1 MAPLIGPVAV
11 PLRRNRDF
19 MLLQFGQLMS
29 SAGSQST
36 VIAYPLLVLAI
47 TGSPTLAGVVA
58 FAKTLAIT
66 MFALPAGLIADRWN
80 RRTVMI
86 VADLLGMVAVGVLV
100 VSIVLHE
107 TVFWLI
113 PVVAF
118 VEGGTAA
125 LFNAALAGALR
136 SVVPGPQ
143 LPAAAAVQ
151 SGRKAAVQL
160 AGPPLGGFLFGL
172 GRVVPFAFDVA
183 SYLASVVSLRL
194 MRTPFQAAGREI
206 DRASLRVRLA
216 EGFRFLW
223 GQKFLRTCS
232 IMFGLGNVIGPGV
245 TLALVVLG
253 DRQGLSGAVVGA
265 LVATFGAGVLVGSM
279 ISPLVRRVLPA
290 RAVILLEFWMWSGC
304 GLFLIWPNVFVL
316 AASMIPAALVIPS
329 TDSVVHGSRYALT
342 PDRLMGR
349 VESVHSSIALL
360 IAPFGPL
367 VTGILLDTVPDR
379 VTVGVLAGVGLV
391 LAVSSTLSPS
401 LRLAPDLAALTK
413 AD

>member
-1 MAPLIGPVAV
+1 VASLTAV

-19 MLLQFGQLMS
+19 VLLQFGQLMS
-29 SAGSQST
+29 AAGSQST

-47 TGSPTLAGVVA
+47 TGSPALAGVVA

-66 MFALPAGLIADRWN
+66 VFALPAGLIADRWN
-80 RRTVMI
+80 RKTVMI
-86 VADLLGMVAVGVLV
+86 AADGLGMLAVGSLA

-118 VEGGTAA
+118 VEGATAA

-143 LPAAAAVQ
+143 LPSAAAVQ
-151 SGRKAAVQL
+151 TGRKAAVML

-172 GRVVPFAFDVA
+172 GRVVPFVFDVV

-194 MRTPFQAAGREI
+194 MRTPFQDADREI
-206 DRASLRVRLA
+206 DRAPLRERLA

-232 IMFGLGNVIGPGV
+232 IMFGLGNFIGPGV

-253 DRQGLSGAVVGA
+253 DRQGLSGAVVGL
-265 LVATFGAGVLVGSM
+265 LVAMFGAGVLVGSM
-279 ISPLVRRVLPA
+279 ISSFVRRVLPP
-290 RAVILLEFWMWSGC
+290 RAVLLLEFWMWSGC
-304 GLFLIWPNVFVL
+304 GIYLIWPNVYVL
-316 AASMIPAALVIPS
+316 AVSMLPAAMVIPS

-367 VTGILLDTVPDR
+367 VTGILLDTVPNR
-379 VTVGVLAGVGLV
+379 VTIGVLAAAGLV

-401 LRLAPDLAALTK
+401 LRLAPDLATLTK
-413 AD
+413 AE

>member
-1 MAPLIGPVAV
+1 V

-19 MLLQFGQLMS
+19 VLLQFGQLTSTM
-29 SAGSQST
+29 GSQST
-36 VIAYPLLVLAI
+36 VIAYPLLVLAV
-47 TGSPTLAGVVA
+47 TGSPALAGIVG

-66 MFALPAGLIADRWN
+66 VFALPAGLAADRWN
-80 RRTVMI
+80 RKTIMI
-86 VADLLGMVAVGVLV
+86 AADVAGMVAVGALA

-113 PVVAF
+113 PLVAF

-151 SGRKAAVQL
+151 TGRKAAVML

-172 GRVVPFAFDVA
+172 GRVVPFAFDVV

-194 MRTPFQAAGREI
+194 IRTPFQDTGREV
-206 DRASLRVRLA
+206 DRAPLRVRLA

-232 IMFGLGNVIGPGV
+232 IMFGLGNFIGPGV

-253 DRQGLSGAVVGA
+253 DRQGLSGGVVGL
-265 LVATFGAGVLVGSM
+265 LVAMFGAGVLVGSM
-279 ISPLVRRVLPA
+279 ISSFVRRMLPPRTVL
-290 RAVILLEFWMWSGC
+290 LLEFWMWAGC
-304 GLFLIWPNVFVL
+304 GAYLIWPNVYVL
-316 AASMIPAALVIPS
+316 AVSMLPAAIVIPS
-329 TDSVVHGSRYALT
+329 SDSVVHGSRYALT

-379 VTVGVLAGVGLV
+379 VTIGVLAATGLV

-401 LRLAPDLAALTK
+401 LRLAPDLATLTK
-413 AD
+413 AE

>member
-1 MAPLIGPVAV
+1 M

-29 SAGSQST
+29 TMGSQST
-36 VIAYPLLVLAI
+36 VIAYPLLVLAV
-47 TGSPTLAGVVA
+47 TGSPALAGVVG
-58 FAKTLAIT
+58 FAKVLAISV
-66 MFALPAGLIADRWN
+66 FALPAGLVADRWN
-80 RRTVMI
+80 RKTVMI
-86 VADLLGMVAVGVLV
+86 TADVLGMAAVGALA

-151 SGRKAAVQL
+151 TGRKAAVML

-172 GRVVPFAFDVA
+172 GRVVPFAFDVV

-194 MRTPFQAAGREI
+194 MRTPFQDADREV
-206 DRASLRVRLA
+206 DRAPLRVRLA

-232 IMFGLGNVIGPGV
+232 IMFGLGNFIGPGV

-253 DRQGLSGAVVGA
+253 DRQGLSGGVVGL
-265 LVATFGAGVLVGSM
+265 LVAMFGAGVLVGSM
-279 ISPLVRRVLPA
+279 ISSFVRRLLPPRVVL
-290 RAVILLEFWMWSGC
+290 LLEFWMWTGC
-304 GLFLIWPNVFVL
+304 GAYLIWPNVYVL
-316 AASMIPAALVIPS
+316 AVSMLPAALVIPS
-329 TDSVVHGSRYALT
+329 SDSVVHGSRYALT

-367 VTGILLDTVPDR
+367 VTGILLDTVPNR
-379 VTVGVLAGVGLV
+379 VTIGVLAATGLV

-401 LRLAPDLAALTK
+401 LRLAPDLATLTK
-413 AD
+413 AE